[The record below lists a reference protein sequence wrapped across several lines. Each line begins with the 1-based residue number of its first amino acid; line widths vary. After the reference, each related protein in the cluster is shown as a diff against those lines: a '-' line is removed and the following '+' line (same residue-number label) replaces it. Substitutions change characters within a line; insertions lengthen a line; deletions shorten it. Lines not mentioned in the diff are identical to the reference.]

1 MEYEVK
7 STDTLAA
14 IAAAHDCTISELIKL
29 NKLPTRMVFSGQI
42 IRVPIPGQQIQITSN
57 QNKGNAN
64 MSGKDCQISKTQG
77 GQTLQPR
84 SFSVNETA
92 SSDGIRKGPGGVIPV
107 QAAKYANQNPLAK
120 TQSVPVT
127 SKATD
132 NSDELEDD
140 TDCLQRFLKIKVK
153 HVTESDGTV
162 TGTLLVTPNCLMFD
176 PDVSHPLVKENGQDL
191 YGMIANMEDI
201 NSVAVYNDIRDLTG
215 ENPPENR
222 KSDLFDPDHK
232 KTSVSED
239 TNITDTINK
248 SLNYED
254 NEKIDDKALKFTL
267 GNNSDVSDNED
278 TQSTRDNSNINNSNA
293 QLQIIEEEDNEQ
305 KNERYLVPL
314 KEKPRTVSDI
324 TNDKSD
330 AFDDCFFNKSND
342 SSNGSMPIGN
352 LKRQR
357 ASSERQSSSSL
368 GSDSST
374 TFSRF
379 SPNMARRSFGK
390 LGRTLSQRATS
401 LKDSVQSA
409 SQTVAAS
416 TRNVA
421 HGVVQHTKSAADQLQ
436 TGIQTSAKIV
446 ATAPSNIVQKGSE
459 FSQEPEKTER
469 EMRREQSLAKLET
482 LAQKTEEARKNITKY
497 PQAQFV
503 CGTTIDE
510 KPELFKSFNSINSQS
525 STLSGTFESS
535 SPQEPYYM
543 IVRLNRKTVKKN
555 KRGLLNKIYYKEL
568 KFYLGIHKKPATQ
581 LDYFEDDGTNFG
593 NRRKKEFWFAIPR
606 TKADCIY
613 HFLLQWSPDKYGHDT
628 YAESEDKLKNEN
640 GDLKSTLNQRG
651 FLILNSETDDTC
663 TGKF

>member
-42 IRVPIPGQQIQITSN
+42 IRVPIPGQQIQFTSN
-57 QNKGNAN
+57 ANKGNVN
-64 MSGKDCQISKTQG
+64 MSTKEPLTTKVSG
-77 GQTLQPR
+77 GPILQPR
-84 SFSVNETA
+84 SFSINETA

-127 SKATD
+127 SKA
-132 NSDELEDD
+132 SDPCDDLEDD

-153 HVTESDGTV
+153 HITESDGTV

-176 PDVSHPLVKENGQDL
+176 PDLSHPLVKENGQDL

-215 ENPPENR
+215 ENPPESR
-222 KSDLFDPDHK
+222 KLDLFDPDNK
-232 KTSVSED
+232 KSPVNENS
-239 TNITDTINK
+239 TICDVGDVN
-248 SLNYED
+248 D
-254 NEKIDDKALKFTL
+254 NSKDKTAPLKFTL
-267 GNNSDVSDNED
+267 ENNSDISDNED
-278 TQSTRDNSNINNSNA
+278 TQSSRDTSNLNNSNA
-293 QLQIIEEEDNEQ
+293 QLQIIEEEDIEH
-305 KNERYLVPL
+305 KNERLLVPQ
-314 KEKPRTVSDI
+314 KNKARTVSDI
-324 TNDKSD
+324 TNDKSEV
-330 AFDDCFFNKSND
+330 FDDNFFNKSTD
-342 SSNGSMPIGN
+342 SSSNSVPVANIR
-352 LKRQR
+352 RQR

-368 GSDSST
+368 GSDAGT

-436 TGIQTSAKIV
+436 TGLQTSAKIV
-446 ATAPSNIVQKGSE
+446 ATAPSNIVSKGSE
-459 FSQEPEKTER
+459 LVKDTQNMFDSILNIESQEPKKTDK

-482 LAQKTEEARKNITKY
+482 LAQKTEEARKNITKF
-497 PQAQFV
+497 PQTQFV
-503 CGTTIDE
+503 CATTIEE
-510 KPELFKSFNSINSQS
+510 KPELFKSFDFINSNYS
-525 STLSGTFESS
+525 NISGNGDSS

-543 IVRLNRKTVKKN
+543 IVRLNRKTTKKN
-555 KRGLLNKIYYKEL
+555 KRGVKRLS
-568 KFYLGIHKKPATQ
+568 TQ

-606 TKADCIY
+606 QKADSIY
-613 HFLLQWSPDKYGHDT
+613 HFLLQWSPDKYGYDS
-628 YAESEDKLKNEN
+628 SEKNDDETKN
-640 GDLKSTLNQRG
+640 CSSDLKSTLNQRG
-651 FLILNSETDDTC
+651 FLILNRDTDDAC
-663 TGKF
+663 SMIELSLI